1 MRFFEF
7 GNSSGADNIDRFVVI
22 LKNIIGR
29 SSSKK
34 APSKLNWASLNKMVK
49 VSGSELTADYETF
62 KSIYDS
68 SPIVQQLVKNFNADG
83 VELNVPGAPDAEEPT
98 QDGQSSQEKVDQA
111 AASAAP
117 AITAQNQQTA
127 PAQDLT
133 Q

>member
-7 GNSSGADNIDRFVVI
+7 GNTSGTDNIDRFVII

-34 APSKLNWASLNKMVK
+34 APAKLNWASLDKMMK

-68 SPIVQQLVKNFNADG
+68 SPIVQQLVKNFNANG
-83 VELNVPGAPDAEEPT
+83 IELNVPGAPDADEPN

-111 AASAAP
+111 ASSAAP
-117 AITAQNQQTA
+117 SITAQNQQTA